1 MSIEVPRA
9 GHTAGGL
16 LGGFHGPDAPALE
29 DLQNCIHCGFC
40 LPACPTYI
48 ATGQELESP
57 RGRLHLIR
65 GVLDGAV
72 EPTDR
77 LLGHLD
83 LCLQCRAC
91 ETACPSSVP
100 YGRIMED
107 ARASIMADRA
117 QRPRGW
123 SLRALLLRQVLARPR
138 VLRAAFAVGRL
149 YTRSGLQRLV
159 RGRLGRFVPAR
170 LAAIEAQAPALDRA
184 PFRRSGVL
192 ARGSGARVALLTGC
206 VHGELYPQT
215 HEATVRVLARLGC
228 EVVAP
233 PAQACCGALH
243 SHAGDAVTAR
253 TLARRNIAAFEDA
266 GVEAV
271 IVNAAGCGAAMKE
284 YGRLLRDDARWAER
298 AERFADGVRDVLE
311 YVAEQDF
318 AHGLGPVDA
327 DVTLQDACH
336 LAHGQGIR
344 DAPRAILR
352 AIPGLRLQ
360 EQGTP
365 DRCCGSAGVYSV
377 VQQAMSQTVL
387 ATKLEDIAGTGA
399 SIVAT
404 ANPGCTMQ
412 LETGLR
418 RAGRAVAVQHVIE
431 LLDRSYA
438 AGDDSAAQAG
448 GSEDGSGA

>member
-1 MSIEVPRA
+1 MNIEAPRQGRRDA
-9 GHTAGGL
+9 QGAS
-16 LGGFHGPDAPALE
+16 GFRGPDAPALE

-65 GVLDGAV
+65 GVLDGQV
-72 EPTDR
+72 EPSER
-77 LLGHLD
+77 LLSHLD

-91 ETACPSSVP
+91 ETACPSAVP

-107 ARASIMADRA
+107 ARASIMADSA
-117 QRPRGW
+117 VRPRGW

-138 VLRAAFAVGRL
+138 VLRAAFTLGRL
-149 YTRSGLQRLV
+149 YTRSGLQGLV
-159 RGRLGRFVPAR
+159 RGRLGRFVPAW
-170 LAAIEAQAPALDRA
+170 LATLEAQAPVLDRA

-192 ARGSGARVALLTGC
+192 ARGPRARVALLTGC

-215 HEATVRVLARLGC
+215 HEATVRVLARVGC

-233 PAQACCGALH
+233 PAQVCCGALH
-243 SHAGDAVTAR
+243 SHAGDARTAR
-253 TLARRNIAAFEDA
+253 ALARRNIAAFEDD

-271 IVNAAGCGAAMKE
+271 IVNAAGCSAAMKE

-298 AERFADGVRDVLE
+298 AERFAAGVRDVLE

-318 AHGLGPVDA
+318 ARGLGPVEA

-360 EQGTP
+360 EQGSP
-365 DRCCGSAGVYSV
+365 DRCCGSAGIYSV
-377 VQQAMSQTVL
+377 VQPAMSQTVL
-387 ATKLEDIAGTGA
+387 AAKLEDIASTGA

-404 ANPGCTMQ
+404 ANPGCTIQ

-418 RAGRAVAVQHVIE
+418 RAGREVAAQHVIE
-431 LLDRSYA
+431 LLDRSYG
-438 AGDDSAAQAG
+438 AGDR
-448 GSEDGSGA
+448 DGSSG